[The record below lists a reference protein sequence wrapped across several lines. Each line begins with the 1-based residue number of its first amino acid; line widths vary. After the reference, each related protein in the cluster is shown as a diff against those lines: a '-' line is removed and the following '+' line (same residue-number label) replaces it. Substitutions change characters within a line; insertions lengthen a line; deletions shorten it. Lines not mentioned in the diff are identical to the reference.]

1 MSTPEIKPALTPK
14 KWALLEDSGFLSV
27 SISLV
32 VADFINGDLEVSA
45 PDNIVK
51 AEDRLPLTALCLHGQ
66 PFGFT
71 HEDVRDLED
80 AASRVEYED
89 HMQAPLA
96 ARLDDLA
103 ARIAALLPPDPA
115 ENA

>member
-1 MSTPEIKPALTPK
+1 MSTPEIKPALTAEE
-14 KWALLEDSGFLSV
+14 WA
-27 SISLV
+27 
-32 VADFINGDLEVSA
+32 EVLGS
-45 PDNIVK
+45 PDPAHEHIYGHPDDK
-51 AEDRLPLTALCLHGQ
+51 PHRMAALCLHGQ